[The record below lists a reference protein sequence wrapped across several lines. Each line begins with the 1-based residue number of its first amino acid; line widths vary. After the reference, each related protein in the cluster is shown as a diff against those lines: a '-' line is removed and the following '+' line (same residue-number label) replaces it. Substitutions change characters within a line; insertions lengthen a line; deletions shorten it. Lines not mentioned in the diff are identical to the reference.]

1 MDWWVSLVI
10 IFGSLILLFS
20 TGIPVAFG
28 FMVINVVGVFIF
40 WGGEVGLRQLTLSM
54 FDSVTT
60 FTLLP
65 FPLFVLMGE
74 ILFQA
79 GLAGRG
85 IEAIDKLLGRLP
97 GRLSLLSVASG
108 VLLAALTGSSMASC
122 AVLGSLLVPEMEK
135 RGYKKTM
142 TIGPILGSGCLAIMI
157 PPSGLAVLTASLAL
171 ISVGGLLMAGIIP
184 GLIMAALFAGYIV
197 IRCWLQPSLAPSY
210 RVPPIPL
217 AHKVGSAARDILP
230 LGFVI
235 FLVIG
240 LIFLGIAT
248 PSEAA
253 ATGALGSFIL
263 AACYRSL
270 NWEIVKRSV
279 LSATKVA
286 GMIMIIL
293 AGSTAFSQVLV
304 FSGGTA
310 ALIKVTAGLTLPPIV
325 IIISMMAVLIF
336 LGCLMDQVSML
347 MICLPIFMPVIQVL
361 GFNELWFGL
370 LLLINVEMG
379 TISPPFGMTL
389 FVMKGVAPPDTTTGD
404 LYRGAIPFLIID
416 LIVMGICMAFP
427 QTALWLPSLIQA

>member
-1 MDWWVSLVI
+1 LEWWLVLTI
-10 IFGSLILLFS
+10 IFGSLIVVFA
-20 TGIPVAFG
+20 TGLPVAFG
-28 FMVINVVGVFIF
+28 FMTINVACIYFL
-40 WGGEVGLRQLTLSM
+40 WGGEIGLHQLTLSI
-54 FDSVTT
+54 FASVTS

-79 GLAGRG
+79 GLAGRS
-85 IEAIDKLLGRLP
+85 IEAIDKWLGRLP
-97 GRLSLLSVASG
+97 GRLSLLSVGSG
-108 VLLAALTGSSMASC
+108 VLLAALTGSSMASV

-135 RGYKKTM
+135 RGYKKPM
-142 TIGPILGSGCLAIMI
+142 SIGPILGSGCLAIMI
-157 PPSGLAVLTASLAL
+157 PPSGLAVLTAALAKV
-171 ISVGGLLMAGIIP
+171 SVGGLLMAGIIP
-184 GLIMAALFAGYIV
+184 GLMMATLFAGYII
-197 IRCWLQPSLAPSY
+197 IRCLLQPSLAPVY

-230 LGFVI
+230 LAFVI

-240 LIFLGIAT
+240 LIYLGIAT

-263 AACYRSL
+263 AAAYGKL
-270 NWEIVKRSV
+270 NWQVVKKSV

-286 GMIMIIL
+286 GMILLIL
-293 AGSTAFSQVLV
+293 AGSAAFSNVLS
-304 FSGGTA
+304 FSGATKGLTE
-310 ALIKVTAGLTLPPIV
+310 IIAGLSLPPIV
-325 IIISMMAVLIF
+325 VVMAMMAALIF
-336 LGCLMDQVSML
+336 LGCLMDQISML
-347 MICLPIFMPVIQVL
+347 MICLPVFMPIVYL
-361 GFNELWFGL
+361 FGFDPLWFTL

-427 QTALWLPSLIQA
+427 QIPLWLSGAMH